1 MLWKLGLF
9 FFVWC
14 PLGVQGSQ
22 VKDIQHHG
30 ISGLRDVKYRH
41 FLEASRT
48 TKYNSNNA
56 RASEDGHRRKRSA
69 MLTTG
74 VKVCPQETVK
84 AVIGSHRAYYKL
96 RVCQEAIWEAFRI
109 FLDRVP
115 NTEEYR
121 SWVYTCQHENLCMD
135 DLAQNFS
142 RSQEHLDMVARRV
155 AEQAE
160 LEGVEMETPEP
171 GVECELKTSTWTPPV
186 ILIPT
191 EDVMITEEPNMIKE
205 NYGEYIVEFNATIV
219 EPSYIEL
226 LHDPQAAD
234 ADDITGEVTDK
245 MLHALKKI
253 PGFKEIRMLGFSS
266 EDAVLH
272 YAVVFDGNTELSD
285 DPEPPDGQTNVDAPK
300 LRHMIVKAL
309 QKEPSLPLDIQSL
322 TFEAVTTAYPDA
334 ALSMYTT
341 GSGDVIKVMEEDSTP
356 KFFPTV
362 AATENTFETGD
373 GVPVA
378 AAAVEDASGGDPSGE
393 MSDVITPAT
402 TPEAVVEQGQ
412 EAEVKDISTPDVN
425 SGEPE
430 GADTGENDHLTSSTP
445 DTHPEIVII
454 DEAHLSGI
462 ESAQSSHEGAIIGIE
477 PEPDMQPR
485 PSPADKGD
493 APFEVTNEVTSVVS
507 TKSPID
513 VSSVSNSGS
522 SNEVPIEVLSK
533 ILNEAPS
540 EASSKISNEVSSET
554 PSEVPIKFFS
564 KDLSDA
570 ASDAPMEVPS
580 AIPSN
585 VPDNLS
591 SQASID
597 VPSETSREA
606 PTEFHNEV
614 SIEVPDEVVDETP
627 SDVPYIVPIQST
639 SEAPSIAP
647 SAAPIEVNS
656 EATSDEYSKVPTESH
671 DGPQVK
677 VSNDVS
683 TEAVLMTHN
692 EDPSEAHSEAAEPVP
707 SEAPSIGPSKA
718 PSIVPSEAFSIG
730 PSEAP
735 SIGPSEAPG
744 IVPSEAS
751 SIGPSEAP
759 IIGPSEAS
767 SIVPSEVTSI
777 VPSEANIKVSSEGS
791 VEAPSEVLNLVPT
804 EALSIVS
811 TEPTI
816 DESSETPGESLSEPP
831 SSIPTE
837 SSESEGPSGAIPAL
851 ADPPSENIQDDVESK
866 QDGTEET
873 EALEEES
880 SSVRYPSE
888 ADERSTAAPSQR
900 QASTP
905 VMAAV
910 QQSRELVVFFSLRVT
925 NMMFSDDLFNKTS
938 PEYKSLE
945 NTFLELTQHSG
956 PRKPPNPGASSKS
969 GFRRQTTLASIPL
982 LPYLESN
989 LTGFKQ
995 LEILNFRNGSVVVN
1009 SRLKLDKE
1017 VPYNVTEAVHCVL
1030 EDFCSAA
1037 SKRLDIKI
1045 DSRSLEIEQADEAD
1059 PCKFLACNEF
1069 SRCVENSWN
1078 NEAEC
1083 LCEPGYSAVDGLPC
1097 QSVCDLQPDYC
1108 LNGGLCE
1115 LSPGH
1120 GATCRCPVGKYWHYH
1135 GERCSEL
1142 VSVPLD
1148 PSLIITCLVGSLC
1161 LVCAIIGILVFINK
1175 KCAATRKA
1183 VTLVHSLAPY
1193 AFENTLRVNPVYEND
1208 DGILSQVSTLPCP
1221 SSSASSRSH
1230 QSEPELYA
1238 SVENIHLS
1246 IEIPR
1251 QLYTTRSE
1259 KLVSE
1264 LVDFHQC
1271 IPHNETW
1278 RLPNEYRACFLLWT
1292 SDSEGGEATVV

>member
-1 MLWKLGLF
+1 MFFKLGLF
-9 FFVWC
+9 FFIWC
-14 PLGVQGSQ
+14 LLGLQASQ
-22 VKDIQHHG
+22 LKDIQDHG
-30 ISGLRDVKYRH
+30 ISGLRDVRYRH

-48 TKYNSNNA
+48 TKYNSHKV
-56 RASEDGHRRKRSA
+56 RASEDGYRRKRSTIL
-69 MLTTG
+69 MTG
-74 VKVCPQETVK
+74 VKVCPQESVK

-115 NTEEYR
+115 KTEEYR

-142 RSQEHLDMVARRV
+142 SSQEHLDMVARRV

-160 LEGVEMETPEP
+160 LEGVVMETPEP
-171 GVECELKTSTWTPPV
+171 GVECTWTPAV

-191 EDVMITEEPNMIKE
+191 EDDMIKEEPNLIKD

-226 LHDPQAAD
+226 MHDPQAAD
-234 ADDITGEVTDK
+234 ADDITGEITEK

-266 EDAVLH
+266 EDVIVH
-272 YAVVFDGNTELSD
+272 YAAVFDGNTELSD
-285 DPEPPDGQTNVDAPK
+285 DPETPDGQTNMNAPK
-300 LRHMIVKAL
+300 LRHMIVKAF
-309 QKEPSLPLDIQSL
+309 QKEPSLLLDIRNL
-322 TFEAVTTAYPDA
+322 TFQAVTTAYPDA
-334 ALSMYTT
+334 ELSMYTT
-341 GSGDVIKVMEEDSTP
+341 GSGDVIKVMEEDSTS

-362 AATENTFETGD
+362 AATENTFETLNEA
-373 GVPVA
+373 PVA
-378 AAAVEDASGGDPSGE
+378 AAVEEASAGDPSGE
-393 MSDVITPAT
+393 MSDVPPPTPA
-402 TPEAVVEQGQ
+402 PEAILEQEQ
-412 EAEVKDISTPDVN
+412 EVAVKDTGPLEIN
-425 SGEPE
+425 SGESE
-430 GADTGENDHLTSSTP
+430 GADTGENDYLTSSPP
-445 DTHPEIVII
+445 DSHSEIVII
-454 DEAHLSGI
+454 DEAHLSGT
-462 ESAQSSHEGAIIGIE
+462 ESALLFHEDAIIGME
-477 PEPDMQPR
+477 PELDMQPIS
-485 PSPADKGD
+485 SPADKGD
-493 APFEVTNEVTSVVS
+493 SPIEVTNELSSIAS
-507 TKSPID
+507 TNAPTE
-513 VSSVSNSGS
+513 VSSGANSNSP
-522 SNEVPIEVLSK
+522 NEVSIEVLSK

-540 EASSKISNEVSSET
+540 EASNKVSNEVFSET
-554 PSEVPIKFFS
+554 PSDIPTKSSSKDPSDVPSVVPNKVSSEAPSEAFIKLPSIVHDKVSTEVPS
-564 KDLSDA
+564 ES
-570 ASDAPMEVPS
+570 PMEVPS
-580 AIPSN
+580 AVPIN
-585 VPDNLS
+585 VPNK
-591 SQASID
+591 
-597 VPSETSREA
+597 
-606 PTEFHNEV
+606 V
-614 SIEVPDEVVDETP
+614 S
-627 SDVPYIVPIQST
+627 
-639 SEAPSIAP
+639 SEAPSDLSTKVP
-647 SAAPIEVNS
+647 S
-656 EATSDEYSKVPTESH
+656 EASGETPREVH
-671 DGPQVK
+671 DK
-677 VSNDVS
+677 VSIEAPDEVISEAPGDVS
-683 TEAVLMTHN
+683 TESTR
-692 EDPSEAHSEAAEPVP
+692 E
-707 SEAPSIGPSKA
+707 A
-718 PSIVPSEAFSIG
+718 PSIVPSAASIEVPSEGPSESSSNVPTEVFSEAHSG
-730 PSEAP
+730 PQVEVSNNVATGEPIITHNKATSEAP
-735 SIGPSEAPG
+735 SKDHSKATNAVSSEAPN
-744 IVPSEAS
+744 IVPTEL
-751 SIGPSEAP
+751 
-759 IIGPSEAS
+759 
-767 SIVPSEVTSI
+767 PSEVS
-777 VPSEANIKVSSEGS
+777 SKVSSEG
-791 VEAPSEVLNLVPT
+791 PIEVYIQVSNPVPT
-804 EALSIVS
+804 ETPSIVS
-811 TEPTI
+811 SEATSEVF
-816 DESSETPGESLSEPP
+816 SETPGESP
-831 SSIPTE
+831 SPGP
-837 SSESEGPSGAIPAL
+837 SEGEGADSSGGHNGVTPAL
-851 ADPPSENIQDDVESK
+851 ADLPSENSNIQDDVEPK
-866 QDGTEET
+866 QGGTELT
-873 EALEEES
+873 EPLEMES

-888 ADERSTAAPSQR
+888 ADERSTAAPASK

-905 VMAAV
+905 IMAAV

-938 PEYKSLE
+938 PEYRSLE

-956 PRKPPNPGASSKS
+956 PRKLPNPGASSKS
-969 GFRRQTTLASIPL
+969 GPRRQTTLASIPL

-995 LEILNFRNGSVVVN
+995 LKILNFRNGSVVVN

-1037 SKRLDIKI
+1037 SKRLDIEI

-1059 PCKFLACNEF
+1059 PCRFLACNEF

-1097 QSVCDLQPDYC
+1097 QSACDLQPDYC

-1115 LSPGH
+1115 IIPGH
-1120 GATCRCPVGKYWHYH
+1120 GATCRCPAGKYWHYH

-1175 KCAATRKA
+1175 KCTATRKA

-1193 AFENTLRVNPVYEND
+1193 AFENTLRVNPVYESD

-1221 SSSASSRSH
+1221 SSSSSPHSH
-1230 QSEPELYA
+1230 QSEQEVYA

-1278 RLPNEYRACFLLWT
+1278 RLPDEYRACFLLWT
-1292 SDSEGGEATVV
+1292 SDSEGDEATVV

>member
-1 MLWKLGLF
+1 MLFKLGLLF
-9 FFVWC
+9 FIWC
-14 PLGVQGSQ
+14 PLGLQASQ
-22 VKDIQHHG
+22 AKDIQYHG
-30 ISGLRDVKYRH
+30 ISGLRDVRYRY
-41 FLEASRT
+41 FLEASRM
-48 TKYNSNNA
+48 TKYNSNKV
-56 RASEDGHRRKRSA
+56 RASEDGHRRKRSTI
-69 MLTTG
+69 LTTG
-74 VKVCPQETVK
+74 VKVCPHETMK

-115 NTEEYR
+115 NTEEYQ

-142 RSQEHLDMVARRV
+142 SSQEHLDMVARRV

-160 LEGVEMETPEP
+160 LEGVVMETPEP
-171 GVECELKTSTWTPPV
+171 GVECTWTPPV

-191 EDVMITEEPNMIKE
+191 EDNMITEEPDMIKE
-205 NYGEYIVEFNATIV
+205 NDGEYIVEFNATIV

-234 ADDITGEVTDK
+234 ADDITGEITDK

-253 PGFKEIRMLGFSS
+253 PGFKEIRMLGFNS
-266 EDAVLH
+266 EDVILH
-272 YAVVFDGNTELSD
+272 YAVVFDGDTKLSD
-285 DPEPPDGQTNVDAPK
+285 EPEPPDGQTNVDAPK
-300 LRHMIVKAL
+300 LRHMIMKAL
-309 QKEPSLPLDIQSL
+309 QKEPSLPLDIQNL

-341 GSGDVIKVMEEDSTP
+341 GSGDVIKVIEEDTTP
-356 KFFPTV
+356 MFFYTV
-362 AATENTFETGD
+362 AATEKTFERMTIQPQTHTLASSILTTLPESTSAPSVAD
-373 GVPVA
+373 EVPV
-378 AAAVEDASGGDPSGE
+378 AAAVEDASGGDSSAE

-402 TPEAVVEQGQ
+402 TPEAILEQGQ
-412 EAEVKDISTPDVN
+412 EAGVKDESAIEVN

-430 GADTGENDHLTSSTP
+430 GGDTGENDYVTSSPP
-445 DTHPEIVII
+445 DPHPEIVII
-454 DEAHLSGI
+454 DEAHLSGT
-462 ESAQSSHEGAIIGIE
+462 ESPLSFHEDGIIGME
-477 PEPDMQPR
+477 SVSDMQPI
-485 PSPADKGD
+485 PSPADKED
-493 APFEVTNEVTSVVS
+493 APIEVTNEVTSVVA
-507 TKSPID
+507 TKTPID
-513 VSSVSNSGS
+513 ISSGANSDS
-522 SNEVPIEVLSK
+522 SNEVPMEVLSK
-533 ILNEAPS
+533 IFNEAPS
-540 EASSKISNEVSSET
+540 EASSKISNEVSSEI
-554 PSEVPIKFFS
+554 PSEVPTKFFR
-564 KDLSDA
+564 KNPSDA
-570 ASDAPMEVPS
+570 PSDAPMEVPS
-580 AIPSN
+580 D
-585 VPDNLS
+585 VPNKVYNDAS
-591 SQASID
+591 SD
-597 VPSETSREA
+597 VNTNVPSEVSQEV
-606 PTEFHNEV
+606 HNTV
-614 SIEVPDEVVDETP
+614 SVETP
-627 SDVPYIVPIQST
+627 GELFTDTPRDVTDNVPIESASDGPGIVPGAAS
-639 SEAPSIAP
+639 SEA
-647 SAAPIEVNS
+647 
-656 EATSDEYSKVPTESH
+656 YSK
-671 DGPQVK
+671 G
-677 VSNDVS
+677 
-683 TEAVLMTHN
+683 
-692 EDPSEAHSEAAEPVP
+692 PSEAHVRPQVDIPNNVSTETASTTHDEAPNEAHSETAHAVP
-707 SEAPSIGPSKA
+707 SEAPSIVLTEA
-718 PSIVPSEAFSIG
+718 PGEANSEAANAVS
-730 PSEAP
+730 SEAP
-735 SIGPSEAPG
+735 SIALTEAPSD
-744 IVPSEAS
+744 I
-751 SIGPSEAP
+751 
-759 IIGPSEAS
+759 
-767 SIVPSEVTSI
+767 
-777 VPSEANIKVSSEGS
+777 SSEGS
-791 VEAPSEVLNLVPT
+791 VEAPSEVPNPVPT
-804 EALSIVS
+804 EPLSIVS
-811 TEPTI
+811 SEL
-816 DESSETPGESLSEPP
+816 SSETPGEP
-831 SSIPTE
+831 SSSVP
-837 SSESEGPSGAIPAL
+837 SESDAIDSSGGPSGVIPAL
-851 ADPPSENIQDDVESK
+851 ADPPSENSNIQEDVEPRQGGS
-866 QDGTEET
+866 EMPEP
-873 EALEEES
+873 LEEDS

-888 ADERSTAAPSQR
+888 ADERSTASPASR

-945 NTFLELTQHSG
+945 NTFLEL
-956 PRKPPNPGASSKS
+956 
-969 GFRRQTTLASIPL
+969 L

-1037 SKRLDIKI
+1037 SKRLDIEI

-1059 PCKFLACNEF
+1059 PCKFLDCNEF

-1083 LCEPGYSAVDGLPC
+1083 LCDPGYSAVDGLPC
-1097 QSVCDLQPDYC
+1097 QSACDLQPDYC

-1115 LSPGH
+1115 IIPGH

-1142 VSVPLD
+1142 VSLPLD
-1148 PSLIITCLVGSLC
+1148 PSFIITCLVGSLC
-1161 LVCAIIGILVFINK
+1161 LVCAIVGILVFLNK
-1175 KCAATRKA
+1175 KCTTTRKA

-1221 SSSASSRSH
+1221 SSSASSGSQ
-1230 QSEPELYA
+1230 QSEQELYA

-1278 RLPNEYRACFLLWT
+1278 RLPNEYRTCFLLWT